1 MNARDLCSYTKPE
14 YSAKKKFNTWLNSFF
29 FLVVTLHL
37 SINMVCAQAA
47 WKAARK
53 ITEFKCQYFGLL
65 FRQSMNSDSCTNVH
79 VMNAN
84 GNSNV

>member
-1 MNARDLCSYTKPE
+1 MQEICVLTPNQNTLL
-14 YSAKKKFNTWLNSFF
+14 KKIQYLFEFFF

-37 SINMVCAQAA
+37 SISMVCAQAA

-65 FRQSMNSDSCTNVH
+65 SDK
-79 VMNAN
+79 A
-84 GNSNV
+84 

>member
-1 MNARDLCSYTKPE
+1 MQEICVLTPNQNTLL
-14 YSAKKKFNTWLNSFF
+14 KKIQYLVEFF
-29 FLVVTLHL
+29 FFVVTLHL
-37 SINMVCAQAA
+37 SISMVCAQAA

>member
-1 MNARDLCSYTKPE
+1 MQEICVLTPNQNTLL
-14 YSAKKKFNTWLNSFF
+14 KKFNTWLNSFF

-37 SINMVCAQAA
+37 SISMVCAQAA